1 MKDGLEYPGLKD
13 GFKYSPGIK
22 DGFENLGLKDGL
34 EYLGLKARLEY
45 RIEGWVGISRIEE

>member
-13 GFKYSPGIK
+13 GFKYSPGLK
-22 DGFENLGLKDGL
+22 DGLEYLGLKDGL